1 MKNKSLPIPESVQ
14 INCVSSEKRNFEEA
28 YNLEFQWLEH
38 VMNSLHTT
46 DPEQADI
53 SWAPYHATKQ
63 PDSTITA
70 SITSLLPLFREEAH
84 SVAMICHGMNVIKQ
98 AVNLL
103 NLNQVPVIAM
113 DQPLFAL
120 AKFIQWTWPDIY
132 GESKFL
138 IMFGGL
144 HIKKASLNLLGDWLA
159 GSGWTDALVQAKITS
174 SGKADAILK
183 SSHITRARHAHQVI
197 ASALHILLPNS
208 YEEYTNP
215 KKLSL
220 QLPLITHT
228 SKVIKFTKDVAD
240 ATVCKTIRGIETI
253 GSEQY
258 KNVVETRLQ
267 KKEIHLSEPI
277 KRNKLLT
284 FNRAARRDI
293 SRSKLQVS
301 SLKKDCNL
309 FSRLDVCCQIR
320 DGNQSCPPSLSNFGS
335 IRSGAKSYLME
346 CLQNEVVKQPVE
358 SSGDLDA
365 PQVDSIIIDGAALIN
380 MLRPG
385 RAKTFEEYAQN
396 VFRPHRQAQLRNR
409 K

>member
-1 MKNKSLPIPESVQ
+1 MTCLPNYNPEAASEFCKGNFV
-14 INCVSSEKRNFEEA
+14 IYKSEKAF
-28 YNLEFQWLEH
+28 
-38 VMNSLHTT
+38 S
-46 DPEQADI
+46 
-53 SWAPYHATKQ
+53 
-63 PDSTITA
+63 
-70 SITSLLPLFREEAH
+70 SI
-84 SVAMICHGMNVIKQ
+84 
-98 AVNLL
+98 
-103 NLNQVPVIAM
+103 
-113 DQPLFAL
+113 
-120 AKFIQWTWPDIY
+120 
-132 GESKFL
+132 
-138 IMFGGL
+138 
-144 HIKKASLNLLGDWLA
+144 
-159 GSGWTDALVQAKITS
+159 
-174 SGKADAILK
+174 AID
-183 SSHITRARHAHQVI
+183 H
-197 ASALHILLPNS
+197 
-208 YEEYTNP
+208 
-215 KKLSL
+215 
-220 QLPLITHT
+220 HT

-293 SRSKLQVS
+293 SRSKLQYQ
-301 SLKKDCNL
+301 KW
-309 FSRLDVCCQIR
+309 
-320 DGNQSCPPSLSNFGS
+320 P
-335 IRSGAKSYLME
+335 KSYLME